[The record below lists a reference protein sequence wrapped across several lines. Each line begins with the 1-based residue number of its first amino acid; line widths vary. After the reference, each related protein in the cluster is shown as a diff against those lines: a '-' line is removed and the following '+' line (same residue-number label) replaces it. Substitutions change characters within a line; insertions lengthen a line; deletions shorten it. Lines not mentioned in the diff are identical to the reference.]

1 MRIFILLLLFIFS
14 LTNIHSQTN
23 RTENWTKDIDYL
35 MAEIKKHH
43 YVYKNKELP
52 PAMIRQTE
60 ELKKRI
66 AAYSDERMLIE
77 LGRLMYHL
85 GDGHS
90 YILPLG
96 SKLTESQ
103 FLPLRFYEFSD
114 GMFVVDADEARA
126 HLVGMKVRK
135 IADVTPAK
143 FMQDMVTFVSQDN
156 PMGAK
161 WIGPFFMGF
170 RGMLESYNLPRG
182 ASGAKIVFENKQG
195 KTLTEEVPFVPAVIR
210 GGLPKMSAP
219 KNTPAE
225 KIPLYLSNVAENFWL
240 KEFPERKAIYFQF
253 NQVQNSAKETL
264 AAFSG
269 RLEAELTAKKA
280 RLLII
285 DVRHNN
291 GGNGNLT
298 PALINVLKAFEQSRQ
313 GKIVI
318 ITGRNTFSAT
328 QIFISRVDK
337 ETNARFAGEISSS
350 KPNFVG
356 EENEVV
362 LPYSGA
368 RGSISNRY
376 HENIPGDT
384 RPWIEPD
391 LKILLSSKDFFANRD
406 PVLEAVFKKYA
417 KSNSN
422 KPSNSEVS
430 Q

>member
-1 MRIFILLLLFIFS
+1 MRKIILLLLSIFS
-14 LTNIHSQTN
+14 LTSVYSQTN
-23 RTENWTKDIDYL
+23 RTENWIKDIDYL
-35 MAEIKKHH
+35 IAEIKKQH

-52 PAMIRQTE
+52 REMVSQTE
-60 ELKKRI
+60 NLKKHL

-77 LGRLMYHL
+77 LERLMYHL

-96 SKLTESQ
+96 SKLTESH

-114 GMFVVDADEARA
+114 GMFVVEADDLRA
-126 HLVGMKVRK
+126 HLVGMKVKK
-135 IADVTPAK
+135 IAGVTPEK
-143 FMQDMVTFVSQDN
+143 YMREMVTFISQDN

-170 RGMLESYNLPRG
+170 RGMLESYNLPQG
-182 ASGAKIVFENKQG
+182 ASEASIVFADKQG
-195 KTLTEEVPFVPAVIR
+195 RSFAEKVPFVPAVIR

-219 KNTPAE
+219 KDTPTD

-240 KEFPERKAIYFQF
+240 KYFPEKKTIYFQF
-253 NQVQNSAKETL
+253 NQVQNSERETL
-264 AAFSG
+264 AAFSN
-269 RLEAELTAKKA
+269 RLDAELKA
-280 RLLII
+280 RKPRLLII

-298 PALINVLKAFEQSRQ
+298 PPLINVLKTFEQTRQ

-337 ETNARFAGEISSS
+337 ETNARFAGEMSSS

-391 LKILLSSKDFFANRD
+391 LKILLSSKDYFENRD
-406 PVLEAVFKKYA
+406 PVLEAVFEKYA
-417 KSNSN
+417 
-422 KPSNSEVS
+422 

>member
-1 MRIFILLLLFIFS
+1 
-14 LTNIHSQTN
+14 
-23 RTENWTKDIDYL
+23 
-35 MAEIKKHH
+35 
-43 YVYKNKELP
+43 
-52 PAMIRQTE
+52 
-60 ELKKRI
+60 
-66 AAYSDERMLIE
+66 
-77 LGRLMYHL
+77 
-85 GDGHS
+85 
-90 YILPLG
+90 
-96 SKLTESQ
+96 
-103 FLPLRFYEFSD
+103 
-114 GMFVVDADEARA
+114 
-126 HLVGMKVRK
+126 
-135 IADVTPAK
+135 
-143 FMQDMVTFVSQDN
+143 
-156 PMGAK
+156 
-161 WIGPFFMGF
+161 
-170 RGMLESYNLPRG
+170 
-182 ASGAKIVFENKQG
+182 
-195 KTLTEEVPFVPAVIR
+195 
-210 GGLPKMSAP
+210 
-219 KNTPAE
+219 
-225 KIPLYLSNVAENFWL
+225 
-240 KEFPERKAIYFQF
+240 
-253 NQVQNSAKETL
+253 L